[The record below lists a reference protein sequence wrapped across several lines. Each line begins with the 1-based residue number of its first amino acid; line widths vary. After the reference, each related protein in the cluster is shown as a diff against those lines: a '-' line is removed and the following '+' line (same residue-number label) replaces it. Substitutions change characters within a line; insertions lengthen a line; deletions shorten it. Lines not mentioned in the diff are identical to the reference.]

1 MNPLTQF
8 LGARRLRSVRP
19 PVPAVARVAITTRPI
34 FGPWGGANQWLLQ
47 ISRYL
52 GYCGYDVRHDLAADV
67 DCVIINHNGLTGKM
81 SFGLDAIAAAKKR
94 NPRLR
99 VIHRINDNDIR
110 KGTGE
115 MDAFLARH
123 NALAD
128 HTVFISEW
136 LRDHHARKWFDRARP
151 HTCILNGADPAIF
164 HPVGSQTWKG
174 NDVSERREN
183 GETTQPSAEGEPPSP
198 LSRLSLTKNGAPFR
212 FVTHHWADNA
222 MKGFAEYAALDALI
236 AGGEL
241 PGVELRIIGR
251 WPADITWRAAKTFGP
266 CAGPALA
273 GLLRECHGYIT
284 ASRWEPGG
292 MHFIEGLQ
300 CGLPLLY
307 HEDGGGICE
316 LGKKHGLGF
325 REDLCGAVKT
335 FIARYGEHRASVLA
349 HPPSGDAMCIAYREI
364 VQRVLAER

>member
-1 MNPLTQF
+1 MNPFTQL

-19 PVPAVARVAITTRPI
+19 PVPAVARIAISTRPI

-136 LRDHHARKWFDRARP
+136 LRDHHAGKWFDRVRP
-151 HTCILNGADPAIF
+151 HSCILNGADPAIF
-164 HPVGSQTWKG
+164 HAVGSPHWK
-174 NDVSERREN
+174 S
-183 GETTQPSAEGEPPSP
+183 GE
-198 LSRLSLTKNGAPFR
+198 PFR
-212 FVTHHWADNA
+212 FVTHHWADNR
-222 MKGFAEYAALDALI
+222 MKGFDEYAALDSLI
-236 AGGEL
+236 ADGTL
-241 PGVELRIIGR
+241 PNVELWIIGR
-251 WPADITWRAAKTFGP
+251 WPSDIVWKKARTFGP

-273 GLLRECHGYIT
+273 DLLRQCHGYIT

-292 MHFIEGLQ
+292 MHFIEGAQ
-300 CGLPLLY
+300 CGLPLLF
-307 HEDGGGICE
+307 HEDGGGIPE
-316 LGKKHGLGF
+316 LGRTFGGGF
-325 REDLCGAVKT
+325 RDNLADAAKR
-335 FIARYGEHRASVLA
+335 FISNYAQHRSEVLTI
-349 HPPSGDAMCIAYREI
+349 PPSGDRMCLAYREI